1 MSGGKVYWWW
11 PLAQVEI
18 GPIWIAT
25 YRMDEY
31 PLRYVS
37 ETKWMDFHIR
47 KGCMSTFSHS
57 WMTTS
62 FGWKLR
68 ASFEW
73 SLAKITKSMAP
84 CRLTPVSTC
93 QCPVNCPLI
102 HDLWSLDW
110 GPGSPRTEAHL
121 PHIHTLLVRG
131 RSLKVGYDKTM
142 WQCVKVWMNFHIRK
156 GWTSLSVT
164 AGWLQ
169 ASNEA

>member
-73 SLAKITKSMAP
+73 SLAE
-84 CRLTPVSTC
+84 
-93 QCPVNCPLI
+93 I
-102 HDLWSLDW
+102 HEVH
-110 GPGSPRTEAHL
+110 GS
-121 PHIHTLLVRG
+121 
-131 RSLKVGYDKTM
+131 DKTM
-142 WQCVKVWMNFHIRK
+142 WQCV
-156 GWTSLSVT
+156 
-164 AGWLQ
+164 
-169 ASNEA
+169 NERDKSQWIQWEQSPDYKWYPCLRTRRYSRSSWVNVISYSKSGKDDILHQVAMLA